1 MTRYTLSLWLCNL
14 YVGYIIQ
21 YTGLDKSQAGIKIA
35 GRSINMHRYEDDTTL
50 IAESKEVL
58 KSLLMRR
65 GDEKTSL
72 TSTSK
77 KLFTDS
83 QPSWHPVPPLH
94 DIQMREKWKQW
105 QILFSWAPKPLW
117 TLTEATKLKHTCS
130 FEGIKAMKNVHSVL
144 KSRDSLC
151 YRGLQCQNYGFSGNQ
166 IQMCNL
172 DHKKW

>member
-72 TSTSK
+72 NSTFK
-77 KLFTDS
+77 NLFTKRHS
-83 QPSWHPVPPLH
+83 TFMASSPTTSWLIDEGKVETVT
-94 DIQMREKWKQW
+94 DF
-105 QILFSWAPKPLW
+105 ILGGSKITMDLDCSHKIKTHLLLGELPLW
-117 TLTEATKLKHTCS
+117 L
-130 FEGIKAMKNVHSVL
+130 
-144 KSRDSLC
+144 R
-151 YRGLQCQNYGFSGNQ
+151 
-166 IQMCNL
+166 
-172 DHKKW
+172 